1 MSLVGLFVLC
11 GSRYDGCSHDN
22 GTLGER
28 GNGVGALSLPSSL
41 SFFVPLLPL
50 FLLGRKGAIVLFGRW
65 GRRWRDETYFVAR
78 AGEQGRSQDPGTGG
92 GRKQLCKRPVLRRS
106 TPTTSAP
113 ASSDVVNPPSPL
125 PRMQQQHHCMLS
137 RPRYIPPRPPFP
149 SSVGR
154 EVGGARGG
162 DGG

>member
-28 GNGVGALSLPSSL
+28 GNGVGALSLSSSL
-41 SFFVPLLPL
+41 SFFVPLPL
-50 FLLGRKGAIVLFGRW
+50 FLLGRKGAIVLFGRS

-113 ASSDVVNPPSPL
+113 ASSDVVKPPPPHAAATSLHAIP
-125 PRMQQQHHCMLS
+125 P
-137 RPRYIPPRPPFP
+137 PRYIPPRPPFP